1 MAIFG
6 SKQERDL
13 CNAVAAAIHAPTKNF
28 AGETTLAEFIDM
40 AAACRVYLTN
50 DSGAMHLA
58 SALGIPTVGIFGS
71 TNPARTGPFGP
82 RAVVVSHPLD
92 CSPCLARTCRFGHYR
107 CLGEISAAPVADALA
122 SRGAFARRSG
132 PVA

>member
-1 MAIFG
+1 VIGAPGEAARCDRIVGDAGRGAAFSMAGATGVGELIALL
-6 SKQERDL
+6 SL
-13 CNAVAAAIHAPTKNF
+13 CDGF
-28 AGETTLAEFIDM
+28 AG
-40 AAACRVYLTN
+40 N

-82 RAVVVSHPLD
+82 RATVVSHPLD

-107 CLGEISAAPVADALA
+107 CLGEIAPTLVADALA
-122 SRGAFARRSG
+122 SRGAFTAHRE
-132 PVA
+132 PIA